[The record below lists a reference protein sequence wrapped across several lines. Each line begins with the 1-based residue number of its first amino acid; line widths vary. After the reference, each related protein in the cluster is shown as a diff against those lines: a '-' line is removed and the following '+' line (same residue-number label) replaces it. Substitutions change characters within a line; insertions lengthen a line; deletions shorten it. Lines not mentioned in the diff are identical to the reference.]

1 MTGRRR
7 LVEHFSNVA
16 EQERALIAADLHDG
30 LGQELTGLAL
40 LLQGLARRAEIEG
53 PGLAAEIY
61 RLSRMANAAVASV
74 HNVAHRML
82 PLELRQGDFKFAL
95 QELARS
101 SRRAFGVK
109 IAVRCCGEDA
119 YSPKERVAEH
129 LYRIAQEAVTNA
141 VKHGRAARISLC
153 VQSRALQISLTVS
166 DNGIGF
172 ENGCAKGG
180 IGLQIMRYRA
190 RILGGLLDVRSVR
203 PHGARIL
210 CVVPLDPR
218 E

>member
-7 LVEHFSNVA
+7 LAEHFSNVV
-16 EQERALIAADLHDG
+16 EQERALIGADLHDG

-40 LLQGLARRAEIEG
+40 LLQALARRAEIEG
-53 PGLAAEIY
+53 PGLVPEIC

-82 PLELRQGDFKFAL
+82 PLELRHGDFKYAL

-101 SRRAFGVK
+101 SRRAFGVQ

-119 YSPKERVAEH
+119 CSPKERVAEQ

-141 VKHGRAARISLC
+141 VRHGRAARISLC
-153 VQSRALQISLTVS
+153 VRSRALEITLTVS
-166 DNGIGF
+166 DNGVGF
-172 ENGCAKGG
+172 ENGCARGG
-180 IGLQIMRYRA
+180 MGLHIMRYRA

-203 PHGARIL
+203 PHGTRIL
-210 CVVPLDPR
+210 CVVPLDAR
-218 E
+218 Q